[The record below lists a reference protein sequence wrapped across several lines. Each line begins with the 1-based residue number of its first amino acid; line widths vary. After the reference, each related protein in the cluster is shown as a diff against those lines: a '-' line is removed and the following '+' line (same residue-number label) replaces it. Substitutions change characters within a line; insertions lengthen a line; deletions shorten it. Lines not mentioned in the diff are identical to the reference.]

1 MSNVGSYYAHPKYV
15 GRTLRMVAYRFNDNI
30 YTNGREYLITDIGG
44 RLHICSNTGNMNLLS
59 DISLSKFVL
68 VREAKPTYPNPPH
81 KHAELIKAWADGA
94 EIELNTPEGW
104 VKVRPDWSGPEYR
117 IKPQRSNKDIQIDK
131 LEQQAKDL
139 ANEIRKLKE

>member
-1 MSNVGSYYAHPKYV
+1 MNFKVGDKV
-15 GRTLRMVAYRFNDNI
+15 RRI
-30 YTNGREYLITDIGG
+30 IGG
-44 RLHICSNTGNMNLLS
+44 GDWCGMAEGDVDKVIEVFKYSVELS
-59 DISLSKFVL
+59 RSSGHDEDCLEL

-94 EIELNTPEGW
+94 EIEVEAHAGQCFWISCAVYNNPQWNE
-104 VKVRPDWSGPEYR
+104 KVNYR